1 MSKKKKRERTAEE
14 IRKHNSQSGGE
25 YWERQPK
32 NKGWDTMSFEER
44 EALRKK
50 KKEGRVYT
58 NSFNSKQKFGPAS
71 KVRNIDSKQ
80 YKPDNES

>member
-1 MSKKKKRERTAEE
+1 LSKKKNRERTAEE

-25 YWERQPK
+25 YWKRQPK

-44 EALRKK
+44 EALRQK

-58 NSFNSKQKFGPAS
+58 KSFNSKQKFGPAS
-71 KVRNIDSKQ
+71 KVRHIDSKL
-80 YKPDNES
+80 YKSDD